1 MSSLQTTT
9 EPVRLSVRNVGGIS
23 ETEVEFAPG
32 VTVLKGRNAT
42 NRTSLLQAIKA
53 ACGSTDVSIKG
64 DAAEASVVM
73 RIDGD
78 TYERTL
84 VRENGTIRA
93 TGDSYLDDTTVATLF
108 AFLLES
114 NEARRAVA
122 RSDDLREIIMR
133 PVDTSAIQAEI
144 SQLEAKKRQIDQQLA
159 DLDDREG
166 DLPDLERQ
174 RAELE
179 AEIESTESELVSV
192 EEAIDAEAAD
202 VESEREEQEEVET
215 KLAELRDLRSE
226 LDDVRYDEDTERE
239 SIERLQE
246 ELAGLEDERDEL
258 PDPTETDVESI
269 RRELD
274 ELRERRQRLERKINE
289 LNTVVQFNE
298 EMFEGSKTQVRQ
310 ALDDARDGDEGSVT
324 NQLLEDETVTCWTC
338 GSTVEQEKIEQTI
351 DLLRELRT
359 TTTER
364 KDEVQAEIDDL
375 EARKNDFEERTRRR
389 AELSDRLDRIEDE
402 IETSEDTLDSL
413 QERRADL
420 ETEIESVTETIEE
433 LRDESRSELLDLH
446 ERANELEY
454 ELGRLQNERDSIE
467 SRIDDIESDL
477 ARREDLESDR
487 ETVQDELVELRT
499 RIERIQEDA
508 IEAFNDHM
516 ETVLDLLEYEN
527 IDRIWIERTMTEVSQ
542 GRGTTTQPTFDLHI
556 VRNSETG
563 SSYEDTIAHLSESER
578 EVVGLVFALAG
589 YLVHD
594 VHEECPFILLDSLEA
609 IDSDRIAQLINYL
622 GDYAEYLVVALLPE
636 DAAVVEDADACVT
649 EI

>member
-9 EPVRLSVRNVGGIS
+9 EPVLLSVRNIGGIS

-42 NRTSLLQAIKA
+42 NRTSLLQAIMA

-78 TYERTL
+78 TYKRTL

-159 DLDDREG
+159 DLDKQEG
-166 DLPDLERQ
+166 NLPDLERQ
-174 RAELE
+174 RTELEDDIEATEAELD
-179 AEIESTESELVSV
+179 SV

-202 VESEREEQEEVET
+202 VKSEREEQAEVEA

-258 PDPTETDVESI
+258 PDPTETNVESI
-269 RRELD
+269 RHELD

-289 LNTVVQFNE
+289 LNTVVQFNG
-298 EMFEGSKTQVRQ
+298 EMLEGSNTQVRQ

-324 NQLLEDETVTCWTC
+324 NQLLEEETVTCWTC
-338 GSTVEQEKIEQTI
+338 GSTVEREKIEQTI
-351 DLLRELRT
+351 DLLRELRKE
-359 TTTER
+359 TTER
-364 KDEVQAEIDDL
+364 KDEIQAEIDDL

-389 AELSDRLDRIEDE
+389 AELSDRLDRIEEE

-420 ETEIESVTETIEE
+420 ETEIASMTEAIEE
-433 LRDESRSELLDLH
+433 LRNEARSELLDLH

-477 ARREDLESDR
+477 ARRADLESDR

-508 IEAFNDHM
+508 IEAFNGHM

-594 VHEECPFILLDSLEA
+594 AHEECPFILLDSLEA
-609 IDSDRIAQLINYL
+609 IDSDRIAQLIAYL

-636 DAAVVEDADACVT
+636 DAAIVEDADACVT